1 MRCLS
6 LWCFVVEMWWSLYC
20 VIRRGKMR
28 AAVELT
34 DTECCGVWLRLRRRR
49 ADCRRWEEEEEE
61 EGGEHYHGGGSSY
74 GRVECC
80 IIKALIRITRRST
93 RSGLC
98 VRPGVTGGLGGHIVL
113 SNVVYFYSLRFECI
127 TFDLWW
133 YGTISRVRIH
143 IYFISICASNFNV
156 WTSHEPCSSFW
167 KQKESYILN

>member
-1 MRCLS
+1 MKSGWKREEAS
-6 LWCFVVEMWWSLYC
+6 
-20 VIRRGKMR
+20 I
-28 AAVELT
+28 AAV
-34 DTECCGVWLRLRRRR
+34 CGGCQTGTQQGV
-49 ADCRRWEEEEEE
+49 AQSSSGSSSGKTGEQWEEEEEE

-143 IYFISICASNFNV
+143 IYFISICASNFNM